1 MKISEFIAK
10 TVAAINAGV
19 NEANE
24 ESENRPGP
32 YINESDGTGQVGI
45 TFDIPVDVSGD
56 GDPSVFP
63 FENDVDYGDA
73 PVPRVAFTVR
83 RRNA

>member
-10 TVAAINAGV
+10 TVAAITEGIDN
-19 NEANE
+19 ANE
-24 ESENRPGP
+24 GKKRVDL

-45 TFDIPVDVSGD
+45 TFDIPVDISGD

-63 FENDVDYGDA
+63 FQADVDYGDA